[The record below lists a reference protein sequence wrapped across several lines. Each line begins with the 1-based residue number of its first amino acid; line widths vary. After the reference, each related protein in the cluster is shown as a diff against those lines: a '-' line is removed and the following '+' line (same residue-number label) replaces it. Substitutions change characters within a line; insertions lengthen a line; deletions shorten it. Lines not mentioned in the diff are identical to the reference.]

1 MKIISL
7 QPSIS
12 IILDRLGC
20 LDSLAA
26 CTRYCLEAVP
36 ALRERSLPVVHDSWS
51 TKVEELLP
59 VRADLVIASV
69 PYRQESLTAIL
80 KSGRPVLALSPRTL
94 EDIYQDIRLIAST
107 VQASSCGEKLIA
119 AMQSAIEDVKTRT
132 AAIPEKPL
140 VYCEEWGKPLI
151 QSQLWVKELVEA
163 AGGVFLGE
171 PGATVEAE
179 AIAAAD
185 PDVVLAAW
193 CGAGNRVPLE
203 RIIVQRNWQE
213 LRAVTSRRVYC
224 IADELLNT
232 PAPTLIDGLYALAQ
246 AIHADQHPDQFGT
259 IASTSVRQIHQFS
272 ADTSTLR

>member
-7 QPSIS
+7 QPSVS

-51 TKVEELLP
+51 TKAEELLP
-59 VRADLVIASV
+59 VRADQVIASV

-80 KSGRPVLALSPRTL
+80 KSDCPVLALAPRKL
-94 EDIYQDIRLIAST
+94 EDIYQDVRLIASV
-107 VQASSCGEKLIA
+107 VQAASCGEKLIA
-119 AMQSAIEDVKTRT
+119 AMQSAIQDVKTRT
-132 AAIPEKPL
+132 ATISNKPV

-151 QSQLWVKELVEA
+151 ESQLWVKELVDA

-185 PDVVLAAW
+185 PDVILAAW
-193 CGAGNRVPLE
+193 CGAGDRVPLE
-203 RIIVQRNWQE
+203 RIVVQRNWQE
-213 LRAVTSRRVYC
+213 LRAVRSRRVYC

-246 AIHADQHPDQFGT
+246 AIHADQHPDHFGT
-259 IASTSVRQIHQFS
+259 MASTSGRQINQLY
-272 ADTSTLR
+272 ADTSKLE